1 MLVRERMTHHPI
13 TITPDTPVADALKR
27 MRKEGVRRFPV
38 VDHKSGKLIGVVTEK
53 ELLYASPSPA
63 TSLSVHELH
72 YLLAKL
78 TVDKIMTAD
87 PITVSDDALI
97 EEAALLMIDHNVGAL
112 PVLRGGALVGIIT
125 ETDVFKTFTELFA
138 AREEGVRLTLLV
150 PEKRGELLE
159 ITRAIAGLGGNIVA
173 LGTFQGED
181 MSSRLLTIKVTD
193 APRQALVE
201 AMTALDLRVLDAREC
216 LLAVAC

>member
-1 MLVRERMTHHPI
+1 MLVGERMTRHPI
-13 TITPDTPVADALKR
+13 TIAPDTPVADALKR
-27 MRKEGVRRFPV
+27 MRQEHVRRFPV
-38 VDHKSGKLIGVVTEK
+38 MDRKSGKLVGIVTEK

-78 TVDKIMTAD
+78 TVDQIMSTD
-87 PITVSDDALI
+87 LVTVSDDTLI
-97 EEAALLMIDHNVGAL
+97 EEAALLMIDRGVGAL

-125 ETDVFKTFTELFA
+125 ETDIFKTFTELFA

-159 ITRAIAGLGGNIVA
+159 IAQAIAGLGGNIVA

-181 MSSRLLTIKVTD
+181 MSNRLLTIKVTD
-193 APRQALVE
+193 ASRQSLVE
-201 AMTALDLRVLDAREC
+201 AMETLGLRVLDAREC

>member
-13 TITPDTPVADALKR
+13 VIAPDTPVGGALKR
-27 MRKEGVRRFPV
+27 MREEGVRRFPV
-38 VDHKSGKLIGVVTEK
+38 VDYESGKLVGIVTEK

-63 TSLSVHELH
+63 TSLSMHELH

-78 TVDKIMTAD
+78 TVDEIMTTD
-87 PITVSDDALI
+87 LVTVSEDTPI
-97 EEAALLMIDHNVGAL
+97 EEAALLMIDRSVGAL
-112 PVLRGGALVGIIT
+112 PVMRDGTLVGIIT
-125 ETDVFKTFTELFA
+125 ETDIFKTFTELFA

-159 ITRAIAGLGGNIVA
+159 IVQVIADLGGNIRA

-181 MSSRLLTIKVTD
+181 LDNRTLVVKVTGV
-193 APRQALVE
+193 PRQALVE
-201 AMTALDLRVLDAREC
+201 AMTALGVRVLDAREC
-216 LLAVAC
+216 LLAMAC